1 MVNETKEFVVRKGE
15 KGKRLDLYLSFSFPG
30 HSRSSLQK
38 MIAEGDILVNGK
50 TVSRHYKVKGKDVVT
65 INLLPVKPHKALPEK
80 IPLNII
86 YEDEAVIVLNKP
98 AGMVVHPACGNYS
111 GTLVNALL
119 YHFPSL
125 ASGKFPDINRVGLV
139 HRLDK
144 DTSGVMVVAKN
155 STSLSRLAK
164 QFEDKKVEK
173 VYLALVFGKIMNP
186 EGTIEAP
193 VGRKTTDRRKMAV
206 TSISSRQAITHFRVR
221 EILGDFTLLEVR
233 PKTGRTHQIRVH
245 LAHIGHPVVGD
256 GQYGRPAPKNWEV
269 SQQLL
274 HAYRLGFVHPVR
286 KDWVEFTAPFPKE
299 FKKVI
304 TKLRKD
310 IGIEQNGREKKI
322 SRIVQKQRPSELQN

>member
-1 MVNETKEFVVRKGE
+1 LVNETKEFIVHKSE
-15 KGKRLDLYLSFSFPG
+15 KGKRLDLYLSSSFPG

-38 MIAEGDILVNGK
+38 MIAEGDILVNDRS
-50 TVSRHYKVKGKDVVT
+50 VPRHYKVKEKDVIT
-65 INLLPVKPHKALPEK
+65 INLPPVNPHRAFPEE
-80 IPLNII
+80 IPLDII
-86 YEDEAVIVLNKP
+86 YEDEAIIVINKP

-155 STSLSRLAK
+155 STSLSLLAR

-173 VYLALVFGKIMNP
+173 VYLALVFGKIINP
-186 EGTIEAP
+186 EGNIEAP
-193 VGRKTTDRRKMAV
+193 VGRKITDRRKMAV
-206 TSISSRQAITHFRVR
+206 TSISGRQAITHFKVQ

-256 GQYGRPAPKNWEV
+256 EEYGRPAPQNWGV
-269 SQQLL
+269 SRQIL
-274 HAYRLGFVHPVR
+274 HADKLGFIHPVR
-286 KDWVEFTAPFPKE
+286 KEWVEFTAPLPKE
-299 FKKVI
+299 FIKVI
-304 TKLRKD
+304 AKLRKD
-310 IGIEQNGREKKI
+310 IKIKHNG
-322 SRIVQKQRPSELQN
+322 

>member
-1 MVNETKEFVVRKGE
+1 MVSEAKKIVVHKGE
-15 KGKRLDLYLSFSFPG
+15 KGKRLDLYLSSSFP
-30 HSRSSLQK
+30 HLSRNSLQK
-38 MIAEGDILVNGK
+38 MIVERDVLVNGK
-50 TVSRHYKVKGKDVVT
+50 SVSRHYKVKEKDVVT
-65 INLLPVKPHKALPEK
+65 IKLPAVKHHRAFPEK
-80 IPLNII
+80 IPLDII

-119 YHFPSL
+119 YHFPGL
-125 ASGKFPDINRVGLV
+125 ARGKFPDINRVGLV

-164 QFEDKKVEK
+164 QFENKKIEK
-173 VYLALVFGKIMNP
+173 EYVALVYGKIINP
-186 EGTIEAP
+186 EGSIEAP
-193 VGRKTTDRRKMAV
+193 VGRKITDRRKMAV

-221 EILGDFTLLEVR
+221 EILGDFTLLDVS

-256 GQYGRPAPKNWEV
+256 GEYGPPTPKNLAV
-269 SQQLL
+269 SRQLL
-274 HAYRLGFVHPVR
+274 HAYKLGFIHPVR
-286 KDWVEFTAPFPKE
+286 KDWVEFTAPLPKE

-310 IGIEQNGREKKI
+310 KKI
-322 SRIVQKQRPSELQN
+322 RKNG

>member
-1 MVNETKEFVVRKGE
+1 MVSKMKEFVVHKGE
-15 KGKRLDLYLSFSFPG
+15 KGKRLDFYLSSSFPG
-30 HSRSSLQK
+30 HSRSFLQK
-38 MIAEGDILVNGK
+38 MIVQGDILVNGK
-50 TVSRHYKVKGKDVVT
+50 TVSRHYKVKEKDVIS
-65 INLLPVKPHKALPEK
+65 INLPPVKPPRAFAEE
-80 IPLNII
+80 IPLDII
-86 YEDEAVIVLNKP
+86 YEDETIIVLNKP

-125 ASGKFPDINRVGLV
+125 ASAKFPDINRVGLV

-173 VYLALVFGKIMNP
+173 VYIALVFGKIINP

-193 VGRKTTDRRKMAV
+193 VGRKITDRRKMAV
-206 TSISSRQAITHFRVR
+206 TSIRSRQAITHFRVR

-256 GQYGRPAPKNWEV
+256 GKYGPPAPKNFGV
-269 SQQLL
+269 SRQLL
-274 HAYRLGFVHPVR
+274 HAYELGFIHPVR
-286 KDWVEFTAPFPKE
+286 KDWVEFTAPIPKE

-304 TKLRKD
+304 AKLRKD
-310 IGIEQNGREKKI
+310 MEIDENG
-322 SRIVQKQRPSELQN
+322 

>member
-1 MVNETKEFVVRKGE
+1 LVSETKEFVVHKGE
-15 KGKRLDLYLSFSFPG
+15 KGKRLDLYLSSSFPG
-30 HSRSSLQK
+30 HSRNSLQK
-38 MIAEGDILVNGK
+38 MIVEGDILVNGK
-50 TVSRHYKVKGKDVVT
+50 NVPTHYKVKEKDVVT
-65 INLLPVKPHKALPEK
+65 INLPPVKPHRALPEK
-80 IPLNII
+80 IPLDII
-86 YEDEAVIVLNKP
+86 YEDEAVIILNKP

-173 VYLALVFGKIMNP
+173 VYAALVFGKIINP
-186 EGTIEAP
+186 EGSIEAP
-193 VGRKTTDRRKMAV
+193 VGRKITDRRRMAV
-206 TSISSRQAITHFRVR
+206 TSISSRQAITDFRVR

-256 GQYGRPAPKNWEV
+256 GEYGWPAPKNWGL
-269 SQQLL
+269 SRQLL
-274 HAYRLGFVHPVR
+274 HAYKLGFIHPVS
-286 KDWVEFTAPFPKE
+286 KDWMEFTAPLPKE
-299 FKKVI
+299 FKRI
-304 TKLRKD
+304 IAKLKKD
-310 IGIEQNGREKKI
+310 MEIEQNG
-322 SRIVQKQRPSELQN
+322 